1 MSDPFGDQ
9 SGFPKPGRR
18 LRLGFVG
25 GGQGALIGVI
35 QATGARISNRWE
47 VVAGALSSRPDVA
60 IASGQDWFLDPER
73 VYTDYREMAVKEAA
87 RPDGIDAVCIV
98 TPNDRHHAMCCA
110 FLDAGIDI
118 ICDKPLTTTLDDAV
132 DLVRRARRAGV
143 VFGVTHAFAANAM
156 VRQMRRMVAAGMLG
170 PLRMVHVQYFD
181 EFLALPGA
189 EDSKQFAWRLDP
201 AQSGMASTTA
211 DIGTHAWHLAT
222 FITGLEMQRVRAEF
236 HVISRPKV
244 MEDTAFMNVRFA
256 GDVPGTLMVSQAAA
270 GERGAQQVR
279 LYGDE
284 GKLEWLQSEADKLRF
299 TPLGEAEQVITRGA
313 GGGVFDETQR
323 YVTLPR
329 GYNEGW
335 FEAWA
340 NIYTELAIAI
350 EARRDGRT
358 LPAGYVEY
366 PTVEDGA
373 RGIKFVAA
381 AVASNADGGSWQDC
395 TLDLDAV

>member
-1 MSDPFGDQ
+1 MADPFSDQ
-9 SGFPKPGRR
+9 SGFPKPSRR

-35 QATGARISNRWE
+35 HATGARISDRWE
-47 VVAGALSSRPDVA
+47 VVAGTLSGRPDVA
-60 IASGQDWFLDPER
+60 IASGKDWFLDEDR
-73 VYTDYREMAVKEAA
+73 VYTDYREMAIREAA

-132 DLVRRARRAGV
+132 DLVGRARAAGV
-143 VFGVTHAFAANAM
+143 VFGVTHAFAAHAM
-156 VRQMRRMVAAGMLG
+156 VRQMRRMVATGMLG
-170 PLRMVHVQYFD
+170 QLRMVHVQYFD

-189 EDSKQFAWRLDP
+189 EESKQFAWRLDP

-211 DIGTHAWHLAT
+211 DIGTHAWHLST
-222 FITGLEMQRVRAEF
+222 FVTGLEMQRLRAEF
-236 HVISRPKV
+236 HVCGRPKA
-244 MEDTAFMNVRFA
+244 MEDTVFMNVRFA
-256 GDVPGTLMVSQAAA
+256 GDVPGTLTASQVAA
-270 GERGAQQVR
+270 GERGGLHLR
-279 LYGDE
+279 LYGDQ
-284 GKLEWLQSEADKLRF
+284 GRLEWLQSKQEELRY
-299 TPLGEAEQVITRGA
+299 TPLGEAEQIITRGA
-313 GGGVFDETQR
+313 GAGVFDETQR

-329 GYNEGW
+329 GYGEGW
-335 FEAWA
+335 LEAWA
-340 NIYTELAIAI
+340 NLYAELAIAI
-350 EARRDGRT
+350 EARRDDRP

-395 TLDLDAV
+395 SLDLDMA